1 MPPAECRPPRA
12 VVEAA
17 RGGPPVRQRDEPNA
31 PTSEACAVAWSRRD
45 GDDWDSLTA
54 KLPTGRPS
62 SPPRTTIPAHHKSST
77 QDGQHPVVEVT
88 SAAVRAKAASHA
100 PISGGFELGPQ
111 SSERS
116 AWLHLLSRHNE
127 HTGVVGVGPGM
138 RGNRGSGQTA
148 GLSPTQ
154 PPHRRCR
161 SGRPQPRSSSRR
173 APRACR

>member
-1 MPPAECRPPRA
+1 MPPAECRPPGA

-17 RGGPPVRQRDEPNA
+17 RGGPPVRQRDEPNV

-127 HTGVVGVGPGM
+127 HIGIVGVGPGM
-138 RGNRGSGQTA
+138 RGA
-148 GLSPTQ
+148 GYPLRSPD
-154 PPHRRCR
+154 
-161 SGRPQPRSSSRR
+161 S
-173 APRACR
+173 PRALIMRPIHW